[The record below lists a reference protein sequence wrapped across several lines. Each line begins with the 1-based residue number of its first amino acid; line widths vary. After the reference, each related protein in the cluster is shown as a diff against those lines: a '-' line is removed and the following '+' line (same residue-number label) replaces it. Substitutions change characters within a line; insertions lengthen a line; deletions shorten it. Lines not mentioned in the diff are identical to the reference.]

1 MRLNKLLAS
10 RLKISR
16 RKADA
21 IITSGRVTIDG
32 IPAKQGLE
40 IDNEDLV
47 TVDGKNLPQKLENT
61 YLLLN
66 KPAGYI
72 CSRTGQGGSIIYELL
87 PKRYWHLN
95 PVGRLDK
102 DSSGLLLMT
111 NDGDLHNKLTHPSFK
126 KEKVYLAAL
135 DKVLDNSDKKMIE
148 TGGVTLAD
156 GISKFEIKN
165 SNGQLEIRMH
175 EGRNRQIRRTFEA
188 LGYKVTALN
197 RTQFGNY
204 NLGDLGIGNY
214 KIID

>member
-21 IITSGRVTIDG
+21 IIASGRVTIDG
-32 IPAKQGLE
+32 RPAKQGLE